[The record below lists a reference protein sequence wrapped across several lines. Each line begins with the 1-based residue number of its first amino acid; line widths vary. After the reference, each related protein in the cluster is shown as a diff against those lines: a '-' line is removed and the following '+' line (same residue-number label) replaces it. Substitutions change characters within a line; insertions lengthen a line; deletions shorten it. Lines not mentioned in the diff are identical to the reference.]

1 MKADEFL
8 VWVSGVGRLSAEQRR
23 EVAVALANLDGGLGR
38 EEETENSAAGGTR
51 DKDAKRG
58 GPSGCFGNDQP

>member
-23 EVAVALANLDGGLGR
+23 EVAAALADLDGGLSRAGDGGFRGR
-38 EEETENSAAGGTR
+38 RGEGQRCEAGR
-51 DKDAKRG
+51 S
-58 GPSGCFGNDQP
+58 SGCFGNDQP